1 MSDNLETLMF
11 LMGKKLET
19 SLNNSENI
27 EKKEILSIERKNFD
41 YSKLDKDISDFLKTK
56 QYEIFNIFNNTYTK
70 IGKIL
75 KETQDKLKGNNQY
88 NGLFYQWFK
97 SMGFKKDKVY
107 ALISRYNLLIENS
120 DKQLTIEKL
129 PLSLSYEISKKSCPS
144 ILKTEVLNGKINS
157 LKEFKIIYKKSFDL
171 KYTHTHKSLLN
182 KDKKHG
188 SDIKEMLDCIL
199 KNIKEFKNIEFNKLN
214 QKNLKLFF
222 YSILEIKKKIKYI
235 KNNLI

>member
-19 SLNNSENI
+19 SSNNSENI
-27 EKKEILSIERKNFD
+27 EKKEIISIENKNFD
-41 YSKLDKDISDFLKTK
+41 YNKLDKNISDFLKKK

-75 KETQDKLKGNNQY
+75 KETQDKLKGSNQY

-157 LKEFKIIYKKSFDL
+157 LKEFKIIYKKNFNL
-171 KYTHTHKSLLN
+171 KNTHKSLLN
-182 KDKKHG
+182 KNKQYENE
-188 SDIKEMLDCIL
+188 IKEILDFIL
-199 KNIKEFKNIEFNKLN
+199 KNITELKNIELNKLN
-214 QKNLKLFF
+214 KENLKLFF
-222 YSILEIKKKIKYI
+222 NSISEIKKKIKHI
-235 KNNLI
+235 KNSSI

>member
-19 SLNNSENI
+19 SSSNLENI
-27 EKKEILSIERKNFD
+27 EKKEIISIERKNFD
-41 YSKLDKDISDFLKTK
+41 YNKLDKDISDFLKTK

-107 ALISRYNLLIENS
+107 ALISRYKLLVENS

-157 LKEFKIIYKKSFDL
+157 LKEFKIVYKKNFDL
-171 KYTHTHKSLLN
+171 KDTYKSSLK
-182 KDKKHG
+182 KDEKYEN
-188 SDIKEMLDCIL
+188 DIKEALDFIL
-199 KNIKEFKNIEFNKLN
+199 KTIKEFKNIELNKLD
-214 QKNLKLFF
+214 QENLKLFF
-222 YSILEIKKKIKYI
+222 HSISEIKKKIKYI

>member
-19 SLNNSENI
+19 SSNNSENI
-27 EKKEILSIERKNFD
+27 EKKEIISIERKNFD
-41 YSKLDKDISDFLKTK
+41 YNKLDKDISDFLKTK

-75 KETQDKLKGNNQY
+75 KEAQDKLKGNNQY
-88 NGLFYQWFK
+88 NGIFYQWFK

-107 ALISRYNLLIENS
+107 ALISRYNLLVENS

-144 ILKTEVLNGKINS
+144 ILKNEVLSGKINS
-157 LKEFKIIYKKSFDL
+157 LKEFKIVYKKSFNL
-171 KYTHTHKSLLN
+171 ENIHKSLLK
-182 KDKKHG
+182 KDKKYEN
-188 SDIKEMLDCIL
+188 DIKEMLDFIL
-199 KNIKEFKNIEFNKLN
+199 KNVKEFKNIELNNLN
-214 QKNLKLFF
+214 QENLKLFF
-222 YSILEIKKKIKYI
+222 YSILEIKKKIKNI
-235 KNNLI
+235 KNNCI